1 MSRDIKAILHI
12 KKYNELFNIFMV
24 AIIVAAMAIALLLGI
39 SFVYNSN
46 IGEDDEKENE

>member
-1 MSRDIKAILHI
+1 MIMGI
-12 KKYNELFNIFMV
+12 
-24 AIIVAAMAIALLLGI
+24 AIIVAAMAIALMLGI